1 MFEGK
6 FELKFILT
14 FRVSVET
21 CSGVTE
27 RLKFLPLKQK
37 TQTWTV
43 LKGTSSFQT
52 FNIPKG
58 PRMGGSTRP
67 KFLTFFS
74 NLGR

>member
-27 RLKFLPLKQK
+27 RLKFLPLKQSDFFYNMD
-37 TQTWTV
+37 QVACLFEGV
-43 LKGTSSFQT
+43 LCL
-52 FNIPKG
+52 I
-58 PRMGGSTRP
+58 
-67 KFLTFFS
+67 FS
-74 NLGR
+74 KLSRRVCLLGI